1 MSRKLT
7 GCKNCMVALGTETDG
22 VMTYEAPQPIKD
34 LEEFSYSY
42 TYAEGS
48 NYADNQ
54 QNIYLKKPT
63 GADINLVFS
72 DLKLQMEALL
82 GGKRYHKGG
91 LVTNTNDK
99 SKSVALLFQ
108 ETYSDG
114 SYINKVFYNTK
125 LSRDE
130 TSGKTEGEG
139 FEFTPANI
147 VGRAIPLE
155 NGDIEYK
162 LDSSDTDVDKAK
174 LDAWFTQVQFMGE
187 LVDVVYSS
195 YTTGE
200 VTEISI
206 SGVTFD
212 KSTKTFK
219 NVPAET
225 STFTFKLGSATQT
238 ATKSG
243 SNWSF
248 AAQG

>member
-7 GCKNCMVALGTETDG
+7 GCRNCMVALGKESDG
-22 VMTYEAPQPIKD
+22 KITYEEPQAIKD
-34 LEEFSYSY
+34 LEEFSYNY

-48 NYADNQ
+48 NFADNQ

-63 GADINLVFS
+63 GADIKLVFS
-72 DLKLQMEALL
+72 DLKLKMEALL
-82 GGKRYHKGG
+82 GGKIYYKGG

-99 SKSVALLFQ
+99 AKAVALIFQ

-155 NGDIEYK
+155 NGDIEYR
-162 LDSSDTDVDKAK
+162 LDSSDPEVDKSK
-174 LDAWFTQVQFMGE
+174 LDAWFTEVQFMDKTMDIPYKG
-187 LVDVVYSS
+187 YSS
-195 YTTGE
+195 GE
-200 VTEISI
+200 VTEISL
-206 SGVTFD
+206 SGITFD
-212 KSTKTFK
+212 KSSKTFK
-219 NVPAET
+219 GVPINT
-225 STFTFKLGSATQT
+225 LKFTFKLDSAVQT

-243 SNWSF
+243 SDWTF
-248 AAQG
+248 QAQG